1 MKNVCCR
8 LLLCTWALFVLS
20 EVVWAGIIQGPVKG
34 TITLADGREADDIV
48 VRLICFSSGIHGGH
62 RADNVTRIVAS
73 DEEFV
78 IPWAY
83 RGLFPI
89 RCLLYVYHP
98 RYVVEERS
106 LGDEFSQQL
115 GTIQLETWEA
125 FLDRGPTDPPMY
137 PSSAWPIGELQVHM
151 HNLLRNYIPTFKEGP
166 ERQAL
171 GRHVPSLH
179 AIFRRGLATGAFDSS
194 PYLTFQNRI
203 KELRKIEDAVSFPYA
218 LSVLYEAVSHNDG
231 ARVTQIIKAGAFL
244 DGWGKKGQGAL
255 SFAALNGHTDAAL
268 ALIEEGVD
276 IDAVSPRR
284 QGETPLARALSQGH
298 WNTAAALIARGA
310 SLKVAR
316 IRHRWLE
323 EAMCGTSSS
332 GDAASLQVFL
342 DAGID
347 VDSAPSSGTT
357 ALMCAAQ
364 GNQLHTAALLI
375 KAGADVNA
383 RASHNRSALRYAI
396 SGRFAEM
403 TKILKVAGA
412 KE

>member
-1 MKNVCCR
+1 MKNVRFR
-8 LLLCTWALFVLS
+8 LLFCAWALCVLP

-34 TITLADGREADDIV
+34 TVHLADGRQAQDIV

-78 IPWAY
+78 IPWAF
-83 RGLFPI
+83 RGVIPI

-115 GTIQLETWEA
+115 GTIQLESWEA
-125 FLDRGPTDPPMY
+125 FLDRGAIDPPLY
-137 PSSAWPIGELQVHM
+137 PRYAWPIGELGAHLY
-151 HNLLRNYIPTFKEGP
+151 NLKYHYIPTFKEGP

-171 GRHVPSLH
+171 GRYVPSLH
-179 AIFRRGLATGAFDSS
+179 AIFRWGIATGAFDSS
-194 PYLTFQNRI
+194 PDQAFQNQI
-203 KELRKIEDAVSFPYA
+203 KDLRQIEDAVSFPYA
-218 LSVLYEAVSHNDG
+218 LSELYEAISDNDG
-231 ARVTQIIKAGAFL
+231 ARVAHIIKAGAFL

-255 SFAALNGHTDAAL
+255 LYAALNGYTDAAL
-268 ALIEEGVD
+268 ALIDGGVD
-276 IDAVSPRR
+276 IEAVSPLQKR
-284 QGETPLARALSQGH
+284 TPLATALSQGH
-298 WNTAAALIARGA
+298 WKTAAALIARGA
-310 SLKVAR
+310 SLKVASL
-316 IRHRWLE
+316 HHTWLKN
-323 EAMCGTSSS
+323 AMCRSSSS
-332 GDAASLQVFL
+332 GDAASLQVFVK
-342 DAGID
+342 AGID
-347 VDSAPSSGTT
+347 LDIAASNGVTP
-357 ALMCAAQ
+357 LMCAAQ
-364 GNQLHTAALLI
+364 ANQLRTAALLI

-403 TKILKVAGA
+403 TKILKAAGA